1 MGCSLKK
8 ECFVKLLK
16 NLLKSFGV
24 LFLLSFGVKS
34 YSALQLSDN
43 MSVAEIEVEVPVI
56 VPVDPIKR
64 ARLNKQASEREAEK
78 AKLEKIKINLMQIF
92 QNLSQNQSSINRL
105 AFNSVA
111 QEDETSYEEST
122 WITLNEESDISE
134 QEIMEQEIME
144 QQEAQDIYNEV
155 VNEMDEWQI
164 EITTSSQDII
174 DVCFYELI
182 ERREKLQNKMAEF
195 KKNEIGEEIDFK
207 NYLSEEFYRSAGDL
221 LIEAA
226 LLDSAF
232 DLNATSSSLT
242 EAGCSQALDEL
253 LSEPIIIGHALSE
266 LFNIF
271 ETNTEES
278 LFFYQFL
285 KSIEEFHNEENY
297 NEENYNEEN
306 YNDENYNEENYNDE
320 NDKYYISDYEAGY
333 KDGYDAGLFIPIM

>member
-1 MGCSLKK
+1 M
-8 ECFVKLLK
+8 KLLK

-43 MSVAEIEVEVPVI
+43 LSVAEVEVEGPVKP
-56 VPVDPIKR
+56 PVDPIRR
-64 ARLNKQASEREAEK
+64 ARLNKQALEREAEK
-78 AKLEKIKINLMQIF
+78 AELEKIKINLIHIF
-92 QNLSQNQSSINRL
+92 QNLSQSL
-105 AFNSVA
+105 KYPMTA
-111 QEDETSYEEST
+111 
-122 WITLNEESDISE
+122 LNEESDISE

-195 KKNEIGEEIDFK
+195 KKNEMGEEIDFK
-207 NYLSEEFYRSAGDL
+207 NYLSEEFYRSAGVL

-226 LLDSAF
+226 VLNSAF
-232 DLNATSSSLT
+232 DLDATSSSLT

-271 ETNTEES
+271 ETNTEET
-278 LFFYQFL
+278 LFLYQFL

-297 NEENYNEEN
+297 NDENYNEENYNEEN
-306 YNDENYNEENYNDE
+306 YNEE

-333 KDGYDAGLFIPIM
+333 HQGYSDGYNQGATINEYDKGYDVGAVTQ